1 MSKYNQVI
9 YSNVNESDSWTLDK
23 YLEQGGY
30 SVWKNILTDLT
41 NKSTDWVI
49 EEVKKSGLRGRG
61 GAGFPTGLKWSFMPK
76 NDDQKYIV

>member
-30 SVWKNILTDLT
+30 SVWKNILTDQT

-49 EEVKKSGLRGRG
+49 EEAVSYTHLTL
-61 GAGFPTGLKWSFMPK
+61 PTILL
-76 NDDQKYIV
+76 V